1 MHHYFILFFTWID
14 QKRQKKKK
22 MNAATNIQRS
32 KSTNGG
38 DATECVTAIKLHP
51 TQKTTPT
58 KPVSV
63 FTNSK
68 QPYIYIFRFTH

>member
-1 MHHYFILFFTWID
+1 
-14 QKRQKKKK
+14 

-32 KSTNGG
+32 KSNNGG